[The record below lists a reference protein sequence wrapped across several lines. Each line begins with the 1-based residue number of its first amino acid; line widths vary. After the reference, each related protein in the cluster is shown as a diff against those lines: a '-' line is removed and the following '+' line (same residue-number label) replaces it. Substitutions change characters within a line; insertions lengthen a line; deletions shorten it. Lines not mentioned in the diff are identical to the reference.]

1 MSMDITIEQR
11 ESATVVRIA
20 GSVDGITAEALLNAL
35 QSELDAGNVHLV
47 GDISGVA
54 YTSSAG
60 LRSLLATVKQ
70 ARSAGGDFRLAGAVP
85 AVHRVLELSG
95 FTTILKMFG
104 DVDEAVASFS
114 A

>member
-1 MSMDITIEQR
+1 MDIVVEQR
-11 ESATVVRIA
+11 HPATVVRIA
-20 GSVDGITAEALLNAL
+20 GSVDGITAETLLLALTS
-35 QSELDAGNVHLV
+35 QLDAGNTQLV
-47 GDISGVA
+47 GDLTAVS

-70 ARSAGGDFRLAGAVP
+70 ARQAGGDFRLAGAVP

-95 FTTILKMFG
+95 FTTILKMYVE
-104 DVDEAVASFS
+104 VDDAVASFT

>member
-1 MSMDITIEQR
+1 MEISVEHRHPATI
-11 ESATVVRIA
+11 VRIV
-20 GSVDGITAEALLNAL
+20 GSVDGITAETLLNAL
-35 QSELDAGNVHLV
+35 TSQLDAGNVCLV
-47 GDISGVA
+47 GDLSAVM

-70 ARSAGGDFRLAGAVP
+70 ARQAGGDFRLAGAVP

-95 FTTILKMFG
+95 FTSILKMYG
-104 DVDEAVASFS
+104 GVDDAVASFT